1 MSEHKE
7 WREKL
12 FYEQK
17 NGYDRID
24 AEEAKLA
31 YAYCEGYKQFL
42 NTAHCSA
49 KSLAQSSLTTCR
61 HWRISTPSRTGMSAR
76 RWTGGCAIGRGWA
89 EGSPRSTRSH

>member
-42 NTAHCSA
+42 NTA
-49 KSLAQSSLTTCR
+49 
-61 HWRISTPSRTGMSAR
+61 RT
-76 RWTGGCAIGRGWA
+76 
-89 EGSPRSTRSH
+89 